1 MTDQQADER
10 LVKVAAWY
18 VIERGMPVCVALQ
31 ILQAELKDKRLFWE
45 SSQQLIKLIK
55 DGIYTYWNDILW
67 RTCGALVFTP

>member
-1 MTDQQADER
+1 MTELEADER

-45 SSQQLIKLIK
+45 SSKQLIKLIQ
-55 DGIYTYWNDILW
+55 DGICTN
-67 RTCGALVFTP
+67 

>member
-18 VIERGMPVCVALQ
+18 VMERGMPVCVALQ

-45 SSQQLIKLIK
+45 SSQELIKLIQH
-55 DGIYTYWNDILW
+55 GIYQI
-67 RTCGALVFTP
+67 

>member
-1 MTDQQADER
+1 
-10 LVKVAAWY
+10 
-18 VIERGMPVCVALQ
+18 
-31 ILQAELKDKRLFWE
+31 LQAELKDKRLFWE

>member
-1 MTDQQADER
+1 MTDKEADIR

-45 SSQQLIKLIK
+45 SSQQLIKLIQ
-55 DGIYTYWNDILW
+55 DGVSI
-67 RTCGALVFTP
+67 

>member
-18 VIERGMPVCVALQ
+18 VMERGMPVCVALQ

-45 SSQQLIKLIK
+45 SSQQLIKLIQ
-55 DGIYTYWNDILW
+55 DGIYQI
-67 RTCGALVFTP
+67 

>member
-1 MTDQQADER
+1 MTEQEADKR

-45 SSQQLIKLIK
+45 SSKQLIKLIQ
-55 DGIYTYWNDILW
+55 DGICTN
-67 RTCGALVFTP
+67 

>member
-1 MTDQQADER
+1 MTDQEADNR

-55 DGIYTYWNDILW
+55 DGICTI
-67 RTCGALVFTP
+67 

>member
-1 MTDQQADER
+1 MTDKEADIR

-55 DGIYTYWNDILW
+55 DGICTI
-67 RTCGALVFTP
+67 

>member
-18 VIERGMPVCVALQ
+18 VMERGMPVCVALQ

-45 SSQQLIKLIK
+45 SSQELIKIIQH
-55 DGIYTYWNDILW
+55 GIYTI
-67 RTCGALVFTP
+67 

>member
-1 MTDQQADER
+1 MTEQEADER

-55 DGIYTYWNDILW
+55 DGICTI
-67 RTCGALVFTP
+67 

>member
-1 MTDQQADER
+1 MSEQEADER

-45 SSQQLIKLIK
+45 SSKQLIKLIQ
-55 DGIYTYWNDILW
+55 DGICTY
-67 RTCGALVFTP
+67 

>member
-1 MTDQQADER
+1 MTEQESDQR

-45 SSQQLIKLIK
+45 SSKQLIKLIQ
-55 DGIYTYWNDILW
+55 DGICTN
-67 RTCGALVFTP
+67 

>member
-18 VIERGMPVCVALQ
+18 VMERGMPVCVALQ

-45 SSQQLIKLIK
+45 SSQTLIKLIQ
-55 DGIYTYWNDILW
+55 DGICSN
-67 RTCGALVFTP
+67 

>member
-18 VIERGMPVCVALQ
+18 VMERGMPVCVALQ

-45 SSQQLIKLIK
+45 SSKELIRLIQV
-55 DGIYTYWNDILW
+55 GVCTI
-67 RTCGALVFTP
+67 

>member
-18 VIERGMPVCVALQ
+18 VMERGMPVCVALQ

-45 SSQQLIKLIK
+45 SSQELIKLIQH
-55 DGIYTYWNDILW
+55 GIYTY
-67 RTCGALVFTP
+67 

>member
-1 MTDQQADER
+1 MTDEQADER

-31 ILQAELKDKRLFWE
+31 ILQTELNDKRLFWE

-55 DGIYTYWNDILW
+55 DGICTI
-67 RTCGALVFTP
+67 

>member
-18 VIERGMPVCVALQ
+18 VMERGMPICVALQ

-45 SSQQLIKLIK
+45 SSQTLIKLIK
-55 DGIYTYWNDILW
+55 DGICTI
-67 RTCGALVFTP
+67 

>member
-45 SSQQLIKLIK
+45 SSQELIKLIQH
-55 DGIYTYWNDILW
+55 GICTY
-67 RTCGALVFTP
+67 

>member
-55 DGIYTYWNDILW
+55 DGIYTY
-67 RTCGALVFTP
+67 